1 MIEIS
6 TFLKF
11 EDKGNNEKK
20 SFFELV
26 YVTIVKLDDS
36 VKEKKE
42 IEKIILCDVQKD
54 IQPKLEKSFTDLIN
68 NSGFKQVSIKNIDFE
83 KLFNSK
89 VDAVVCDG
97 FVGNVALKTTEGVI
111 KMFGNFLTAEYKKN
125 WFTKI
130 IALISLSLLKAFKR
144 RLDPRRY
151 NGASFLGLNGIVIK
165 SHGGADILSLKTAII
180 TAIEESENKVIEK
193 IKKQIKI
200 ESNLLS

>member
-1 MIEIS
+1 MKNYKILAEFTKDISSETKDVQTYLFVKDYISKYQLTIDINSQPTKNKLIEVS

-26 YVTIVKLDDS
+26 YVTIVKLGDS

-83 KLFNSK
+83 KLFNSR
-89 VDAVVCDG
+89 
-97 FVGNVALKTTEGVI
+97 FN
-111 KMFGNFLTAEYKKN
+111 
-125 WFTKI
+125 
-130 IALISLSLLKAFKR
+130 
-144 RLDPRRY
+144 
-151 NGASFLGLNGIVIK
+151 
-165 SHGGADILSLKTAII
+165 
-180 TAIEESENKVIEK
+180 
-193 IKKQIKI
+193 
-200 ESNLLS
+200 